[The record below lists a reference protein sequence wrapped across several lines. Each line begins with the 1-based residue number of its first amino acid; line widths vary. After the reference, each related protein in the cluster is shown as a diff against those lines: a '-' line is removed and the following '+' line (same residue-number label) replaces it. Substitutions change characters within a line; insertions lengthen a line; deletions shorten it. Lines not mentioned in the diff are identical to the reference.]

1 MDIRQLKSLVEV
13 VRRGGFSAAA
23 ESLNATQPTVSK
35 TVKLLEDEVGLPLL
49 ERSRQ
54 GVRLTQAGEIV
65 YRRALTL
72 LAERDSLEA
81 ELDDLRG
88 LRRGELHVGLPLLGS
103 DILFAPLFA
112 AYRERYPGV
121 QLRLLELGSQALED
135 SLRAGDVELAGSLLP
150 VDDAFEWQSVRR
162 EPMVVVMPP
171 GHPLAGRDS
180 VGLDALHD
188 SAFILFEKGFA
199 LNRRIVAACQQHGF
213 IPREVARSGQISF
226 IAALVAA
233 GIGVAV
239 LPRMIA
245 QRHVHG
251 LPMALLDEREL
262 VWHMAL
268 IWRRGSFLSHAAQA
282 WLQLASEHAAR
293 VP

>member
-1 MDIRQLKSLVEV
+1 MDIRQLKALVEV

-35 TVKLLEDEVGLPLL
+35 TVKLLEDDVGLPLL

-135 SLRAGDVELAGSLLP
+135 SLRSGNVELAGSLLP
-150 VDDAFEWQSVRR
+150 ADDEFEWQSVRR

-180 VGLDALHD
+180 VGLAALKD

-199 LNRRIVAACQQHGF
+199 LNRRIVAACQRHGF
-213 IPREVARSGQISF
+213 TPREAARSGQISF

-251 LPMALLDEREL
+251 LPTALLDEHDL

-268 IWRRGSFLSHAAQA
+268 IWRRGSFLSQAAQA
-282 WLQLASEHAAR
+282 WLQLASEHGR
-293 VP
+293 G

>member
-1 MDIRQLKSLVEV
+1 MDIRQLKALVEV

-35 TVKLLEDEVGLPLL
+35 TVKLLEDDVGLPLL

-135 SLRAGDVELAGSLLP
+135 SLRSGDVELAGSLLP
-150 VDDAFEWQSVRR
+150 ADDEFEWQSVRR

-180 VGLDALHD
+180 VGLAALKD

-199 LNRRIVAACQQHGF
+199 LNRRIVAACQRHGF
-213 IPREVARSGQISF
+213 TPREAARSGQISF

-251 LPMALLDEREL
+251 LPTALLDEHDL

-268 IWRRGSFLSHAAQA
+268 IWRRGSFLSQAAQA
-282 WLQLASEHAAR
+282 WLQLASEHGR
-293 VP
+293 G

>member
-1 MDIRQLKSLVEV
+1 MDIRQLKALVEV

-135 SLRAGDVELAGSLLP
+135 SLRSGDVELAGSLLP
-150 VDDAFEWQSVRR
+150 ADDEFEWQSVRR

-180 VGLDALHD
+180 VGLDALKD

-199 LNRRIVAACQQHGF
+199 LNRRIVAACQRHGF
-213 IPREVARSGQISF
+213 TPREAARSGQISF

-251 LPMALLDEREL
+251 LPMALLDEHDL

-268 IWRRGSFLSHAAQA
+268 IWRRGSFLSRAAQA
-282 WLQLASEHAAR
+282 WLQLASEHR
-293 VP
+293 RG